1 MYQIF
6 ITRSAEKD
14 IKKRGGNL
22 RKEIKGLTDK
32 LTKDPHPSQAKRL
45 TGELNFIFSYHF
57 TFSGSAFRLAYTV
70 DEKKKTIT
78 IVMIAP
84 RENFYKILQ
93 RKLN

>member
-1 MYQIF
+1 MYQIL
-6 ITRSAEKD
+6 ITRSTEKE
-14 IKKRGGNL
+14 IKKRGGNFK
-22 RKEIKGLTDK
+22 KEVKGLTDK

-70 DEKKKTIT
+70 DVKKNAIT
-78 IVMIAP
+78 IVMVAP